1 MTQKKWSQR
10 NLAVTILSLSLLT
23 VMAGAAMAPALST
36 TQAHFTDTN
45 RLLIQMIIGVPPLFI
60 IIFNCIFPWLCQ
72 RFNNRTLVLSGLL
85 LYIVGGCAAG
95 LFNNIYLILV
105 TRALV
110 GVGVGIIMPFST
122 GLLAYYFPADK
133 QTRLMG
139 YSSAM
144 NQMGGVIATLLAG
157 LLANIS
163 WRASFLVYMMGLLSM
178 VLCLIYLPGDQ
189 MKQPTNA
196 KKASRGQIW
205 QTYRLYI
212 IAIFLLMST
221 FFVYPANFSFITLA
235 DGVIAPKYIALIMA
249 FMDLIAFFGG
259 LLSYQARSIFR
270 QYTKFLAPLCF
281 LLGYL
286 FLTIHSSLFSVLV
299 GSILVG
305 FANGAGIPYIFS
317 EVSFKAGKTA
327 ATTVMPLLSAAM
339 YLAQFISPMLMSV
352 IQSIFGSFGGV
363 HLPYCFG
370 VVLALLFCI
379 CSGLLPK
386 QTTSANH

>member
-36 TQAHFTDTN
+36 IQAHFTDTN

-122 GLLAYYFPADK
+122 GLLAYYFSADK

-144 NQMGGVIATLLAG
+144 NQMSGVIATLLAVCW
-157 LLANIS
+157 LIS
-163 WRASFLVYMMGLLSM
+163 AG
-178 VLCLIYLPGDQ
+178 
-189 MKQPTNA
+189 A
-196 KKASRGQIW
+196 
-205 QTYRLYI
+205 
-212 IAIFLLMST
+212 
-221 FFVYPANFSFITLA
+221 PAFW
-235 DGVIAPKYIALIMA
+235 
-249 FMDLIAFFGG
+249 
-259 LLSYQARSIFR
+259 SI
-270 QYTKFLAPLCF
+270 
-281 LLGYL
+281 
-286 FLTIHSSLFSVLV
+286 
-299 GSILVG
+299 
-305 FANGAGIPYIFS
+305 
-317 EVSFKAGKTA
+317 
-327 ATTVMPLLSAAM
+327 
-339 YLAQFISPMLMSV
+339 
-352 IQSIFGSFGGV
+352 
-363 HLPYCFG
+363 
-370 VVLALLFCI
+370 
-379 CSGLLPK
+379 
-386 QTTSANH
+386 